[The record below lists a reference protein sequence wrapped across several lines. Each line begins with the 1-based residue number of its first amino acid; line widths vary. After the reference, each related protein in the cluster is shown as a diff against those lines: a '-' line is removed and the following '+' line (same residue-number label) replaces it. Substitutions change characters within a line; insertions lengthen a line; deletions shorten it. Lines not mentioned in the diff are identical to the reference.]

1 VELSVVEQRYHAVM
15 EVLAGGVPVT
25 EVAERYGVSRQ
36 SVHTWIRRYQA
47 DELGGLSDRSHR
59 PAYQP
64 RQLAAEVEA
73 QLVGMR
79 RAHPRWGPRRL
90 LFELVRAGVDPVP
103 SRSTVYRLLVRHQLV
118 TATSRR
124 RRRPDFTKS
133 YELIAGVRSP
143 QRATARSTS
152 IAANSSRD
160 RSSLLAG
167 FAALRLSVRAR
178 CCLMAKALPDQWT
191 QSDLPVLR

>member
-47 DELGGLSDRSHR
+47 DGLVGLSDRSHR

-79 RAHPRWGPRRL
+79 PAHPPWGPRRL
-90 LFELVRAGVDPVP
+90 LSIR
-103 SRSTVYRLLVRHQLV
+103 RSCL
-118 TATSRR
+118 ATSAPFVGD
-124 RRRPDFTKS
+124 RPSLTD
-133 YELIAGVRSP
+133 AVR
-143 QRATARSTS
+143 QVAH
-152 IAANSSRD
+152 
-160 RSSLLAG
+160 
-167 FAALRLSVRAR
+167 
-178 CCLMAKALPDQWT
+178 
-191 QSDLPVLR
+191 